1 MAWPECSVDFA
12 DNAAATPPGSASTAD
27 RITGGVASL
36 DPRLIARTPAGVPG
50 LLFGEM
56 TVIGCPRQKVRCSVS
71 MESAALATE
80 SPAPAGRAGRGRD
93 VKWVVRQ
100 LRVHSSR
107 GPFKETG
114 ERGVGTDSMRIG

>member
-71 MESAALATE
+71 TPPRLILQKNDPNCGTG
-80 SPAPAGRAGRGRD
+80 AGSC
-93 VKWVVRQ
+93 WQ
-100 LRVHSSR
+100 PLLR
-107 GPFKETG
+107 
-114 ERGVGTDSMRIG
+114 